1 MDFMFSVPTMAF
13 FGPGKSDMIGD
24 ILKGM
29 CAKKIMVVYDKGV
42 KDAGIVDKVLAKV
55 KEAGVEYFEYSDV
68 LPNPPE
74 YLVNQG
80 YELAKGHQID
90 AMLAIGGGSSID
102 FAKAVNILLT
112 NPGPFSQYNGVNLVK
127 NPVKPLIAI
136 PTTAGT
142 GSEVTNACV
151 ITDTVNKEKMTIIG
165 QYVAPAVALVD
176 ANLTLG
182 LPPAITASTGMD
194 ALTHAIESYLS
205 KWASPASD
213 SLALC
218 AIELIGRSLEKAYNN
233 GKDLAAREDMI
244 VGSAVAGMA
253 FSQTDLGLAHAIAAP
268 MGAHCGTAHGVAN
281 AIVLGLTLDY
291 NLPSCAAKMKEIAKA
306 LGINVEGLSDEDA
319 GALAVKRINEISKN
333 IKIPTLKEVGV
344 TKEKFDDI
352 AEGAL
357 INSAARTN
365 PREVTKVCV
374 IEILTKAY

>member
-1 MDFMFSVPTMAF
+1 MDFMFSVPTQAF
-13 FGPGKSDMIGD
+13 FGPGKSEMVGDM
-24 ILKGM
+24 LKGM
-29 CAKKIMVVYDKGV
+29 GAKKIMVVYDQGV
-42 KDAGIVDKVLAKV
+42 KAAGIVDKVLVNV
-55 KEAGVEYFEYSDV
+55 KAAGIEYTEYSDV

-80 YELAKGHQID
+80 YEIAKNLGID
-90 AMLAIGGGSSID
+90 AMLAVGGGSSID

-151 ITDTVNKEKMTIIG
+151 ITDTVNKEKMTILG
-165 QYVAPAVALVD
+165 QFVAPSIALVD

-194 ALTHAIESYLS
+194 ALTHAVEAYLS

-213 SLALC
+213 SLAIC
-218 AIELIGRSLEKAYNN
+218 AIEMIARSIEKAVNQ
-233 GKDLAAREDMI
+233 GSDLAAREDMI
-244 VGSAVAGMA
+244 VGSAIAGMA

-281 AIVLGLTLDY
+281 AIVLGLTLEY
-291 NLPSCAAKMKEIAKA
+291 NLPSCAPKLKEIAKVMN
-306 LGINVEGLSDEDA
+306 IKVDGLSDEA
-319 GALAVKRINEISKN
+319 AAELAVKRINEITRN
-333 IKIPTLKEVGV
+333 IKIPTLQEVGV
-344 TKEKFDDI
+344 TKDKFDDI
-352 AEGAL
+352 ADGAL

-365 PREVTKVCV
+365 PREVTKECV
-374 IEILTKAY
+374 IEILTRAF

>member
-1 MDFMFSVPTMAF
+1 
-13 FGPGKSDMIGD
+13 
-24 ILKGM
+24 
-29 CAKKIMVVYDKGV
+29 MVVYDQGV
-42 KDAGIVDKVLAKV
+42 KAAGIVDKVLANV
-55 KEAGVEYFEYSDV
+55 KAAGIEYAEYSDV
-68 LPNPPE
+68 VPNPPE

-80 YELAKGHQID
+80 YEIAKDLGID
-90 AMLAIGGGSSID
+90 AMLAVGGGSSID

-151 ITDTVNKEKMTIIG
+151 ITDTVNKEKMTILG
-165 QYVAPAVALVD
+165 QFVAPSIALVD

-194 ALTHAIESYLS
+194 ALTHAIEAYLS

-213 SLALC
+213 SLAIC
-218 AIELIGRSLEKAYNN
+218 AIELIARSIEKAVNQ
-233 GKDLAAREDMI
+233 GSDLAAREDMI
-244 VGSAVAGMA
+244 VGSAIAGMA

-281 AIVLGLTLDY
+281 AIVLGLSLEY
-291 NLPSCAAKMKEIAKA
+291 NLPACAPKLKEIAKVIG
-306 LGINVEGLSDEDA
+306 LKVDGLSDDA
-319 GALAVKRINEISKN
+319 AAELAVKRINEITKN

-344 TKEKFDDI
+344 TEDKFDDI
-352 AEGAL
+352 AEGAI

-365 PREVTKVCV
+365 PREVTKECV
-374 IEILTKAY
+374 IEILKKAF

>member
-1 MDFMFSVPTMAF
+1 MDFMFSVPTLAF
-13 FGPGKSDMIGD
+13 FGPGKSDMVGD
-24 ILKGM
+24 MLKGM
-29 CAKKIMVVYDKGV
+29 GAKKILVVYDQGV
-42 KDAGIVDKVLAKV
+42 KAAGIVDNVLAKV
-55 KEAGVEYFEYSDV
+55 KAAGVEYAEYSDV
-68 LPNPPE
+68 VPNPPE

-80 YELAKGHQID
+80 YEIAKNLNID
-90 AMLAIGGGSSID
+90 AMLAVGGGSSID

-151 ITDTVNKEKMTIIG
+151 ITDTVNKEKMTILG
-165 QYVAPAVALVD
+165 QYVAPTIALVD
-176 ANLTLG
+176 PNLTLG

-194 ALTHAIESYLS
+194 ALTHAVEAYLS

-218 AIELIGRSLEKAYNN
+218 AIELIGRSIEKAVNQ
-233 GKDLAAREDMI
+233 GSDLNAREDMI
-244 VGSAVAGMA
+244 VGSAIAGMA

-268 MGAHCGTAHGVAN
+268 MGANCGTPHGVAN
-281 AIVLGLTLDY
+281 AIVLGLTLEY
-291 NLPSCAAKMKEIAKA
+291 NLPSCTAKMKMVGKA
-306 LGINVEGLSDEDA
+306 LGLKVDGLSDNDA
-319 GALAVKRINEISKN
+319 GALTVKRVNEISKN

-344 TKEKFDDI
+344 TEDKFDVI

-365 PREVTKVCV
+365 PREVTKACV
-374 IEILTKAY
+374 IEILQKAY

>member
-1 MDFMFSVPTMAF
+1 MDFMFSVPTLAF
-13 FGPGKSDMIGD
+13 FGPGKSEMVGDM
-24 ILKGM
+24 LKGM
-29 CAKKIMVVYDKGV
+29 GAKKIMVVYDQGV
-42 KDAGIVDKVLAKV
+42 KAAGIVDKVLANV
-55 KEAGVEYFEYSDV
+55 KAAGIEYTEYSDV
-68 LPNPPE
+68 VPNPPE

-80 YELAKGHQID
+80 YEIAKDLGID
-90 AMLAIGGGSSID
+90 AMLAVGGGSSID

-151 ITDTVNKEKMTIIG
+151 ITDTVNKEKMTILG
-165 QYVAPAVALVD
+165 QFVAPSIALVD

-182 LPPAITASTGMD
+182 LPSAITASTGMD
-194 ALTHAIESYLS
+194 ALTHAIEAYLS

-213 SLALC
+213 SLAIC
-218 AIELIGRSLEKAYNN
+218 AIELIARSIEKAVNQ
-233 GKDLAAREDMI
+233 GSDLAAREDMI
-244 VGSAVAGMA
+244 VGSAIAGMA

-281 AIVLGLTLDY
+281 AIVLGLSLEY
-291 NLPSCAAKMKEIAKA
+291 NLPACAPKLKEIAKVIG
-306 LGINVEGLSDEDA
+306 LKVDGLSDEA
-319 GALAVKRINEISKN
+319 AAELAVKRINEITKN

-344 TKEKFDDI
+344 TEEKFNDI
-352 AEGAL
+352 AEGAI

-365 PREVTKVCV
+365 PREVTKECV
-374 IEILTKAY
+374 IEILKKAF